1 MVRGGDAGYSKDKKP
16 DHHYVYTV
24 ITNINGSEMLQADFC
39 MKSKSF

>member
-1 MVRGGDAGYSKDKKP
+1 MVSVGEAGYCKDKKP

-24 ITNINGSEMLQADFC
+24 IPKHNCSEMLQADFC